1 MRATRFGV
9 DVGVA
14 GRFISFVVLRWG
26 VRFDRLGGLVVD
38 SCGKGL
44 MDYVSIYDVLG
55 SLSVYGVS
63 IFGQFSL

>member
-1 MRATRFGV
+1 MRGTRSGV

-14 GRFISFVVLRWG
+14 GQFITSVMLRWG
-26 VRFDRLGGLVVD
+26 VRFDHLGGLVVD